1 MTQVDSPAAVHPSQV
16 LAVYAEALIRG
27 RRVVL
32 FGDARTGLAEALAER
47 GARLVH
53 VYDPSAARA
62 AEALALSARP
72 APRSLGTAPAVAF
85 AALSEDLGVRDGAFD
100 VAIVPDL
107 SLFDS
112 PDALLR
118 RARRALSSNGVAVI
132 ASPNPAAKR
141 SLLGA
146 AAPRS
151 ALEYYALFDL
161 VSLQFPKVRMAGQVP
176 FVGYAIA
183 EFSAEGEIPVTVDT
197 SLLEHTGEPEL
208 FIAVGSERAASLDP
222 YAVIELPFEGLPA
235 ASLTSADDR
244 AEEHAA
250 LAELRARVSLV
261 SLELERAQEK
271 LRDDSRRELEQGERI
286 TLLTGRAV
294 EIEKALEAERQVAR
308 EADARAGDAHVRAE
322 RLTHDLAALEE
333 EIARQRER
341 GTKLTKQLEDERR
354 LRQKAEVELGLL
366 RGRPSEAVAVAA
378 AVAASSERLD
388 ALTRDLASRDAQVD
402 VLSKELDAKALR
414 VDTLARELFS
424 RNIRIAELEA
434 KLAARP
440 ELVAPPAPMLAP
452 TPSPRVEELE
462 EISLRLE
469 DELRLAVASKRAL
482 EEQARDLVRSLREA
496 EAALEEARANV
507 DALGSELAAA
517 RSENDAARF
526 ALDSEADAARGAE
539 IASYEALL
547 VERGHHITTLTKDL
561 AEAERIGKEL
571 VGELTT
577 KLVDAGLPT
586 VAELERRLDT
596 LAASAARTEAD
607 LVASRLRVAEL
618 ERKLTERDV
627 VPESSAREVE
637 DALVAAHH
645 ELATLRRALAAAEA
659 GQATLAASVSE
670 GAVLLHQVAR

>member
-1 MTQVDSPAAVHPSQV
+1 MIQDDSTAAVHPSQV

-53 VYDPSAARA
+53 VYDPSPARA
-62 AEALALSARP
+62 AEALARSARTAARSP
-72 APRSLGTAPAVAF
+72 GAPGSVAF

-118 RARRALSSNGVAVI
+118 RARRALSSQGVAVI

-141 SLLGA
+141 NLLGSP
-146 AAPRS
+146 APRS

-161 VSLQFPKVRMAGQVP
+161 VSLQFAKVRMAGQVP
-176 FVGYAIA
+176 FVGYAVA

-197 SLLEHTGEPEL
+197 SLLEHPGEPEL

-222 YAVIELPFEGLPA
+222 YAVIELPFEELP
-235 ASLTSADDR
+235 SRSVTSADDR

-271 LRDDSRRELEQGERI
+271 LRDDARRELEQAERI
-286 TLLTGRAV
+286 TLLTSRVV
-294 EIEKALEAERQVAR
+294 ELEKELETQGQRAR
-308 EADARAGDAHVRAE
+308 EADGRAGDAHVRAE
-322 RLTHDLAALEE
+322 RLGHDLAALEE
-333 EIARQRER
+333 ELARQRER
-341 GTKLTKQLEDERR
+341 GTKLTKQLDDERR

-366 RGRPSEAVAVAA
+366 RGRPPEAPVVT
-378 AVAASSERLD
+378 ASNERQD
-388 ALTRDLASRDAQVD
+388 ALTRDLASRDAQVAA
-402 VLSKELDAKALR
+402 LTKELEAKTVR

-424 RNIRIAELEA
+424 RNTRIAELEA
-434 KLAARP
+434 RLATPP
-440 ELVAPPAPMLAP
+440 EPVVVAA
-452 TPSPRVEELE
+452 PSPRVEELE

-469 DELRLAVASKRAL
+469 DELRLAVAEKRVL
-482 EEQARDLVRSLREA
+482 EEQARDLASSLREA

-517 RSENDAARF
+517 RSENEAAR
-526 ALDSEADAARGAE
+526 AAAEADAEATRGAE
-539 IASYEALL
+539 IAAYEALL
-547 VERGHHITTLTKDL
+547 VERGHVVTTLTRDL

-571 VGELTT
+571 VAELTT
-577 KLVDAGLPT
+577 KLAAAGLPT

-618 ERKLTERDV
+618 ERKVAERSV
-627 VPESSAREVE
+627 VPESAAREVE

-659 GQATLAASVSE
+659 GQTKLAASVSE
-670 GAVLLHQVAR
+670 GAVLLHQVGR